1 MAMVAIAA
9 CPRAPFL
16 LLFSI
21 KAGPFSFTTKAM
33 TKGNG
38 EAYVLHY
45 NSGLAWCGRVVP
57 SGVVWDALA
66 FLFFLIGLHHGFPV
80 VAPRLRLP
88 LRLLHGLPC
97 DSGHKANSSSLFLFV
112 LLVLFFLF
120 NCKPDI
126 GLHVPVVKIHQECA
140 LLHGV
145 CPKSIAKLFDSLN
158 QGDHVWHAN
167 VLKVSGQWEGEVGN
181 VPLVPIIYCNENEIC
196 NRLDLES
203 DMAEVHWD
211 LNIPLSFSFQFI
223 SLSRAL
229 SLSLSPE
236 LSLSSLFTRT
246 EKPTPPSLPAT
257 AALETGPK
265 SFVSTSWSRPNSFRR
280 RKTRKQPAVSTG
292 SNRTFP
298 VVAPPPPPSIS
309 GTPTQHTQQ
318 AGPSKGQAVWD
329 YLRGPS
335 RIPRKFGAGLVMQN
349 VRDTPLKYLT
359 DKLRNFNLPCT
370 EVCSRTSLPTERQR
384 DIDIHPQIS
393 SRLHWSRDEDRTGR
407 TNLPPN
413 HCDPTV
419 ELRAVKHE
427 SDSMSLT
434 LLEARMA
441 VAKKARKSFARAK
454 GFSELRI
461 AGPKVDKS
469 NSA

>member
-21 KAGPFSFTTKAM
+21 KVGPFSFATKAM

-45 NSGLAWCGRVVP
+45 GSGLAWCGRVVP
-57 SGVVWDALA
+57 SGVVWDARA

-80 VAPRLRLP
+80 VAPRLGLP

-112 LLVLFFLF
+112 LLVLFFFSIANLTCGSKVHKKRFVANLHHVTFEAHFQKWRATYASVIPDDMHVKLVEYLTDDPPCIDTNDPNARIITFCLF
-120 NCKPDI
+120 YFSVGFTFRLSKFFKKVLCSM
-126 GLHVPVVKIHQECA
+126 ECA
-140 LLHGV
+140 PSQCNLNVYQAIMCFENL
-145 CPKSIAKLFDSLN
+145 SSFFKL
-158 QGDHVWHAN
+158 
-167 VLKVSGQWEGEVGN
+167 
-181 VPLVPIIYCNENEIC
+181 
-196 NRLDLES
+196 
-203 DMAEVHWD
+203 DMAVSADSRKARSAMFH
-211 LNIPLSFSFQFI
+211 LFPSFTAMKTQVGTASSSFAKVKH
-223 SLSRAL
+223 LVNAD
-229 SLSLSPE
+229 
-236 LSLSSLFTRT
+236 
-246 EKPTPPSLPAT
+246 
-257 AALETGPK
+257 
-265 SFVSTSWSRPNSFRR
+265 
-280 RKTRKQPAVSTG
+280 
-292 SNRTFP
+292 
-298 VVAPPPPPSIS
+298 
-309 GTPTQHTQQ
+309 
-318 AGPSKGQAVWD
+318 SKKIGD
-329 YLRGPS
+329 
-335 RIPRKFGAGLVMQN
+335 MQN

-359 DKLRNFNLPCT
+359 DKLRNFNLPCR

-393 SRLHWSRDEDRTGR
+393 SRLYRSRDEDRTGR

-427 SDSMSLT
+427 ADSMSLT

-441 VAKKARKSFARAK
+441 VAKNARKSFARAK